1 MLSNIINDLTDQ
13 TKIDKNTLFLNLVQ
27 KRLDDAFTS
36 YYKDISNSSNEIFV
50 GLYRKSIKN
59 IDKTMKD
66 I

>member
-1 MLSNIINDLTDQ
+1 MMSNIIKDLTDQ
-13 TKIDKNTLFLNLVQ
+13 IKIDKNTLFLNLVQ

-36 YYKDISNSSNEIFV
+36 YYKDISNSSNAIFV
-50 GLYRKSIKN
+50 GLYRKSLKN

>member
-1 MLSNIINDLTDQ
+1 MLSNIIKDLTDQ

-36 YYKDISNSSNEIFV
+36 YYKDISNSSNAIFV
-50 GLYRKSIKN
+50 GLYRKSLKN

>member
-1 MLSNIINDLTDQ
+1 MLSNIIKDLTDQ
-13 TKIDKNTLFLNLVQ
+13 IKIDKNTLFLNLVQ

-36 YYKDISNSSNEIFV
+36 YYKDISNSSNAIFV

>member
-13 TKIDKNTLFLNLVQ
+13 IKIDKNTLFLNLVQ

-36 YYKDISNSSNEIFV
+36 YYKDVSNSSNAIFV
-50 GLYRKSIKN
+50 GLYRKSLKN

>member
-1 MLSNIINDLTDQ
+1 MLSNIIKDLTDQ
-13 TKIDKNTLFLNLVQ
+13 IKIDKNTLFLNLVQ

-36 YYKDISNSSNEIFV
+36 YYKDISNSSNAIFV
-50 GLYRKSIKN
+50 GLYRKSVKN

>member
-1 MLSNIINDLTDQ
+1 MLSNIIKDLTDQ

-36 YYKDISNSSNEIFV
+36 YYKDVSNSSNAIFV
-50 GLYRKSIKN
+50 GLYRKSLKN

>member
-1 MLSNIINDLTDQ
+1 MLSNIIKDLTDQ

-36 YYKDISNSSNEIFV
+36 YYKDISNSSNAIFV
-50 GLYRKSIKN
+50 GLYRKSVKTIN
-59 IDKTMKD
+59 KTMKD

>member
-1 MLSNIINDLTDQ
+1 MLNNIITDLTNQ
-13 TKIDKNTLFLNLVQ
+13 LKIDKNDLYMTLVQ

-36 YYKDISNSSNEIFV
+36 YYKDVSNSSNAIFV
-50 GLYRKSIKN
+50 GLYRKSVKT

>member
-1 MLSNIINDLTDQ
+1 MLSNIVKDLTDQ

-36 YYKDISNSSNEIFV
+36 YYKDISNSSNAIFV
-50 GLYRKSIKN
+50 GLYRKSLKN

>member
-1 MLSNIINDLTDQ
+1 MLSNI
-13 TKIDKNTLFLNLVQ
+13 KP
-27 KRLDDAFTS
+27 TS
-36 YYKDISNSSNEIFV
+36 YYKDISNSSNAIFV

>member
-1 MLSNIINDLTDQ
+1 MLSNIIKDLTDQ
-13 TKIDKNTLFLNLVQ
+13 IKIDKNTLFLNLVQ

-36 YYKDISNSSNEIFV
+36 YYKDISNSSNAIFV
-50 GLYRKSIKN
+50 GLYRKSLKN

>member
-13 TKIDKNTLFLNLVQ
+13 IKIDKNTLFLNLVQ

-36 YYKDISNSSNEIFV
+36 YYKDVSNSSNAMFV
-50 GLYRKSIKN
+50 GLYRKSVKT

>member
-1 MLSNIINDLTDQ
+1 MLSNIIKDLTDQ

-36 YYKDISNSSNEIFV
+36 YYKDVNNSINAIFV
-50 GLYRKSIKN
+50 GLYRKSVKTIN
-59 IDKTMKD
+59 KTMKD

>member
-1 MLSNIINDLTDQ
+1 MLSNIIKDLTDQ

-36 YYKDISNSSNEIFV
+36 CYKDISNSSNAIFV
-50 GLYRKSIKN
+50 GLYRKSLKN

>member
-1 MLSNIINDLTDQ
+1 MLSNIIKDLTDQ

-36 YYKDISNSSNEIFV
+36 YYKDISNSSNAIFV
-50 GLYRKSIKN
+50 GLYRKSVKT